1 MSAPTAMEADKTKEE
16 MTMATIIKQTKEE
29 INWAEIARAREMGV
43 LDKLL
48 AERDVI
54 RFHLRSGTEAA
65 IMVEKVEPGRVW
77 IGFVDGVAERP
88 MYNRLERPVSWKESD
103 ARKWCNSDLVQDLP
117 EDLVSIIT
125 PRTIRQ
131 TIKGEELVTTDLL
144 WLHSATE
151 FFGRKPWADG
161 DDPTEE
167 QLPVYKTE
175 RDRVKMWN
183 GQTWPHYTRSAY
195 AGYNGNFCLVDTD
208 GTPNNLQRGLFKGA
222 GPQLLDL
229 IGGAYQRKFRPRK
242 GRRKETDMAKRKEIK
257 WRREGRGTM
266 TGRQDGIIFRI
277 FRLWDAQERG
287 HTVSCY
293 DTRGAGREISTAG
306 YREFTWEEAVEF
318 CQKIAGGEIGLEDL
332 RAQFDAE
339 DMAKEREAVRKT
351 TEKAK
356 RLTAMLEGY
365 GMKYTDLLELEVMR
379 HALGEMGHQILM
391 GYHRGEGWPDGT

>member
-195 AGYNGNFCLVDTD
+195 AGNNDYFCLVDAD
-208 GTPNNLQRGLFKGA
+208 GTP
-222 GPQLLDL
+222 
-229 IGGAYQRKFRPRK
+229 
-242 GRRKETDMAKRKEIK
+242 
-257 WRREGRGTM
+257 
-266 TGRQDGIIFRI
+266 
-277 FRLWDAQERG
+277 
-287 HTVSCY
+287 
-293 DTRGAGREISTAG
+293 
-306 YREFTWEEAVEF
+306 FTSYADDSW
-318 CQKIAGGEIGLEDL
+318 
-332 RAQFDAE
+332 
-339 DMAKEREAVRKT
+339 
-351 TEKAK
+351 
-356 RLTAMLEGY
+356 
-365 GMKYTDLLELEVMR
+365 
-379 HALGEMGHQILM
+379 ALAPSFWI
-391 GYHRGEGWPDGT
+391 

>member
-1 MSAPTAMEADKTKEE
+1 MSDPTAMEADKTKEE

-54 RFHLRSGTEAA
+54 RFHLRSGTEVA
-65 IMVEKVEPGRVW
+65 IMVEKVEPGLAGM
-77 IGFVDGVAERP
+77 GFVDGVAERP
-88 MYNRLERPVSWKESD
+88 MYNRQERPVSWKESD
-103 ARKWCNSDLVQDLP
+103 ARKWCNTDLVQDLP

-125 PRTIRQ
+125 PRAIRQ

-183 GQTWPHYTRSAY
+183 GQTWPHYTRSAFS
-195 AGYNGNFCLVDTD
+195 GVSDGFCRVHAD
-208 GTPNNLQRGLFKGA
+208 GTPNNTDAAFHGRWPPAFGSNRRSVSTE
-222 GPQLLDL
+222 
-229 IGGAYQRKFRPRK
+229 IHPRK
-242 GRRKETDMAKRKEIK
+242 GRRKEPDMAKRKEIK

-277 FRLWDAQERG
+277 YHAWDMPERE
-287 HTVSCY
+287 HTVSCH
-293 DTRGAGREISTAG
+293 DTKGAGRTINTAG
-306 YREFTWEEAVEF
+306 YRKFTWEEAVEF
-318 CQKIAGGEIGLEDL
+318 CQAIVAGEINLEDL
-332 RAQFDAE
+332 RAEFAAE
-339 DMAKEREAVRKT
+339 DAKRERRAIQQAVAEAKEFRGHLERAGISYT
-351 TEKAK
+351 T
-356 RLTAMLEGY
+356 
-365 GMKYTDLLELEVMR
+365 LLELE
-379 HALGEMGHQILM
+379 ALRANLGSLGHNALM
-391 GYHRGEGWPDGT
+391 GFERGEGWPDGT

>member
-1 MSAPTAMEADKTKEE
+1 MSDPTAMEADKTKEE

-54 RFHLRSGTEAA
+54 RFHLRSGTEVA
-65 IMVEKVEPGRVW
+65 IMVEKVEPGRAW
-77 IGFVDGVAERP
+77 MGFVDGVAERP

-103 ARKWCNSDLVQDLP
+103 ARKWCNTDLVQDLP

-125 PRTIRQ
+125 PRAIRQ

-183 GQTWPHYTRSAY
+183 GQTWSHYTRSAY
-195 AGYNGNFCLVDTD
+195 SGDGGRFCLVSTD
-208 GTPNNLQRGLFKGA
+208 GTPIRYYA
-222 GPQLLDL
+222 DSS
-229 IGGAYQRKFRPRK
+229 
-242 GRRKETDMAKRKEIK
+242 
-257 WRREGRGTM
+257 W
-266 TGRQDGIIFRI
+266 
-277 FRLWDAQERG
+277 
-287 HTVSCY
+287 
-293 DTRGAGREISTAG
+293 
-306 YREFTWEEAVEF
+306 
-318 CQKIAGGEIGLEDL
+318 
-332 RAQFDAE
+332 
-339 DMAKEREAVRKT
+339 
-351 TEKAK
+351 
-356 RLTAMLEGY
+356 
-365 GMKYTDLLELEVMR
+365 
-379 HALGEMGHQILM
+379 ALAPGFWI
-391 GYHRGEGWPDGT
+391 

>member
-183 GQTWPHYTRSAY
+183 GQTWPHYTRS
-195 AGYNGNFCLVDTD
+195 
-208 GTPNNLQRGLFKGA
+208 
-222 GPQLLDL
+222 
-229 IGGAYQRKFRPRK
+229 
-242 GRRKETDMAKRKEIK
+242 
-257 WRREGRGTM
+257 
-266 TGRQDGIIFRI
+266 
-277 FRLWDAQERG
+277 QERG

>member
-195 AGYNGNFCLVDTD
+195 AGDGDSFCLVGTD
-208 GTPNNLQRGLFKGA
+208 GTPNNNNA
-222 GPQLLDL
+222 D
-229 IGGAYQRKFRPRK
+229 
-242 GRRKETDMAKRKEIK
+242 
-257 WRREGRGTM
+257 
-266 TGRQDGIIFRI
+266 
-277 FRLWDAQERG
+277 
-287 HTVSCY
+287 
-293 DTRGAGREISTAG
+293 IS
-306 YREFTWEEAVEF
+306 
-318 CQKIAGGEIGLEDL
+318 
-332 RAQFDAE
+332 RALAPSFW
-339 DMAKEREAVRKT
+339 
-351 TEKAK
+351 
-356 RLTAMLEGY
+356 
-365 GMKYTDLLELEVMR
+365 
-379 HALGEMGHQILM
+379 I
-391 GYHRGEGWPDGT
+391 